1 MVRQVSGK
9 QGLILSQGSGSSLEV
24 AGASILSSDRPRKP
38 SGKAKRGGG
47 MMVRLPTSKAR
58 RGSQRDKAGLTA
70 LSKAMRSARYEV
82 NG

>member
-47 MMVRLPTSKAR
+47 DD
-58 RGSQRDKAGLTA
+58 G
-70 LSKAMRSARYEV
+70 
-82 NG
+82 